1 MATIGNHGLFCLE
14 DENMAAIALYMQ
26 CVATQIDQTLADQ
39 DADLDTALTRPT
51 VIVVNAANQT
61 TTFPNASD
69 QNVFDT
75 IFFNN
80 AGSMFSLQSTPP
92 NIDLVI
98 GSPLGTAN
106 PTEYPTGL
114 WMIGATA
121 RMATAGAANA
131 FGGRSLTL
139 RVLDD
144 LGSPSPTTVATW
156 TDTTFFQGAMDS
168 VCVKGPVIL
177 RGLNGRNAVRIR
189 PLFAYADLLAT
200 GNVTVQAGAMLWA
213 TYIGPD
219 ELVEAVS

>member
-14 DENMAAIALYMQ
+14 DENMAAIQLYMQ
-26 CVATQIDQTLADQ
+26 CLATQIDTVLADQ
-39 DADLDTALTRPT
+39 EADLDTALTRPT
-51 VIVVNAANQT
+51 VIVTSAANQT
-61 TTFPNASD
+61 TTFPNGSD
-69 QNVFDT
+69 GNVFDT

-80 AGSMFSLQSTPP
+80 AGTMFSLQVTPP

-98 GSPLGTAN
+98 GSPLGTPN

-121 RMATAGAANA
+121 RMNTAGAANA
-131 FGGRSLTL
+131 FGARRLILT
-139 RVLDD
+139 VLDD
-144 LGSPSPTTVATW
+144 LGTPSPQTVQVW
-156 TDTTFFQGAMDS
+156 SDTTFFGGTTDS

-189 PLFAYADLLAT
+189 HLFQYADLLAT
-200 GNVTVQAGAMLWA
+200 GNVTVLAGAMLWA